1 MLQAPVCCSAEPEFH
16 GTRFHVAL
24 NASDLGRSIQFYR
37 ILFGIRPARQHDDYA
52 KFELTRPPLILSL
65 IPHSPGRS
73 NNPRYFAFP
82 VHHPAEV
89 EAVGTRLEV
98 AGLHVDWKRD
108 EPFDDARQH
117 AAVVSDPDGNCW
129 RICCRLANLESLD
142 FSGRSEQFLEPDK
155 LPADAPIGWEHRIV
169 APCPPRIP
177 HADSSVDFVRLEGTF
192 NADLTGE
199 QRSALLQ
206 EVVRVL
212 KTGGL
217 VHIHGLVANQELPGC
232 PALPGVAAL
241 VRHIPTEHDVLV
253 ELSRVGLRDMH
264 VTKLPEKPAF
274 RWGDVELRELKLSAW
289 KPTAS
294 AGEERLIVYR
304 GPFAQITMDDGRSFE
319 RGVPI
324 LVDFATAVR
333 LRLEPWESQFL
344 ALGET
349 DADNDAP
356 DCASRAASS
365 RTVEENA

>member
-1 MLQAPVCCSAEPEFH
+1 
-16 GTRFHVAL
+16 
-24 NASDLGRSIQFYR
+24 
-37 ILFGIRPARQHDDYA
+37 
-52 KFELTRPPLILSL
+52 
-65 IPHSPGRS
+65 
-73 NNPRYFAFP
+73 
-82 VHHPAEV
+82 
-89 EAVGTRLEV
+89 
-98 AGLHVDWKRD
+98 
-108 EPFDDARQH
+108 
-117 AAVVSDPDGNCW
+117 
-129 RICCRLANLESLD
+129 
-142 FSGRSEQFLEPDK
+142 
-155 LPADAPIGWEHRIV
+155 
-169 APCPPRIP
+169 
-177 HADSSVDFVRLEGTF
+177 VRLEGTF